1 VRITKTIFLSYRSII
16 MYFHNLRYQITL
28 IYIDQETN
36 KNIHQKIK
44 LTRFKVKRSS
54 NLTYTLIKND

>member
-1 VRITKTIFLSYRSII
+1 